1 MRSIENLLEIMAKL
15 RDPHTGCPWD
25 QQQDF
30 SSIAPYTVEE
40 AYEVADA
47 IAREDLDG
55 LREELGDLLF
65 QVAFHARM
73 AEEQGAFDFDA
84 VATGICDKMIRRH
97 PHVFG
102 TAREREKGPQKG
114 SWQKIKAA
122 ERADKE
128 VHSSALDGVARALPA
143 LKRAEKLGKGLPQ
156 SASTGR
162 TRADPETRLT
172 RNSAS
177 WRWPAR
183 QATRRTCSRNSVT
196 CCSRSS
202 TWRGTSGSIPSR
214 HCPGLTEN
222 SNGDF
227 ARWNRKSSQPGRLSR
242 TWTSRPS
249 NRTGNLRKAGVHKP
263 FSFGEKQGF
272 CVQPRF
278 IAFWLCFVPGSER
291 FPGHVPGRSKEH
303 ETETL
308 DDDNVESR
316 HRVAGPGC

>member
-122 ERADKE
+122 ERADRE

-143 LKRAEKLGKGLPQ
+143 LKRAEKLGKRAAAVGFDWPDPSGPGDKIDEELGELALAREAGDEENMLEELGDLLFAIVNLARHLRIDPEQALCGANRKFEQRFRSMEQDIIAAGQAIEDLDLETLESHWQ
-156 SASTGR
+156 SAKGR
-162 TRADPETRLT
+162 
-172 RNSAS
+172 
-177 WRWPAR
+177 
-183 QATRRTCSRNSVT
+183 
-196 CCSRSS
+196 RS
-202 TWRGTSGSIPSR
+202 
-214 HCPGLTEN
+214 
-222 SNGDF
+222 
-227 ARWNRKSSQPGRLSR
+227 
-242 TWTSRPS
+242 
-249 NRTGNLRKAGVHKP
+249 
-263 FSFGEKQGF
+263 
-272 CVQPRF
+272 
-278 IAFWLCFVPGSER
+278 
-291 FPGHVPGRSKEH
+291 
-303 ETETL
+303 
-308 DDDNVESR
+308 
-316 HRVAGPGC
+316 